1 MCHNLYVHT
10 IDWDIHVDIENTTR
24 RVSVDNKL
32 TRLRER
38 LLERFDMRSRS
49 LIHIKGREP
58 GILFIS
64 LPIGLLFELAIS
76 STQRHRHH

>member
-24 RVSVDNKL
+24 RVSVDIKL

-49 LIHIKGREP
+49 PYTYQR
-58 GILFIS
+58 
-64 LPIGLLFELAIS
+64 
-76 STQRHRHH
+76 TQTWYSIYQFTHWFTF